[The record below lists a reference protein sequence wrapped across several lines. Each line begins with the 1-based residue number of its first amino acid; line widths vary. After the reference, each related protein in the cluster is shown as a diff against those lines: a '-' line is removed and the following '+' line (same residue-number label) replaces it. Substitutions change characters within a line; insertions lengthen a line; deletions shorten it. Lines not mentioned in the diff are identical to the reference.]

1 MINHLTGLFYGW
13 RMVAASAAVRVLGAG
28 LHSYGFTVFF
38 LPLSQELNLSRT
50 ATSFAFS
57 LSRAEGAIEG
67 PIVGHLLDRY
77 GPRPIMIAAVVTMGI
92 GYLLLSQI
100 ESYVAFLLIYT
111 GLISLTHAGG
121 FMHAPMTLTNTW
133 FIRLRARAMTIN
145 SAAYGVGG
153 MLIAPVLSLVVHSWG
168 WRWGAAAAGITF
180 IVFGLPLCLMIR
192 RSPESMGLLPD
203 GASAADTKITD
214 GGAAAIV
221 NETNVSAAQA
231 IRSLAF

>member
-1 MINHLTGLFYGW
+1 MINRLTGLFYGW

-77 GPRPIMIAAVVTMGI
+77 GPRPIMIAAVVMMGI

-111 GLISLTHAGG
+111 GPISLTHAGG
-121 FMHAPMTLTNTW
+121 FMDTPMTLTHTL
-133 FIRLRARAMTIN
+133 FIRLRARAMTTTMPVIG
-145 SAAYGVGG
+145 AGGV
-153 MLIAPVLSLVVHSWG
+153 LLSP
-168 WRWGAAAAGITF
+168 A
-180 IVFGLPLCLMIR
+180 LPLVL
-192 RSPESMGLLPD
+192 RS
-203 GASAADTKITD
+203 
-214 GGAAAIV
+214 
-221 NETNVSAAQA
+221 
-231 IRSLAF
+231 

>member
-67 PIVGHLLDRY
+67 PIIGHLLDRY
-77 GPRPIMIAAVVTMGI
+77 GPRPVMLGAVLMIGSC
-92 GYLLLSQI
+92 YLLLSQI
-100 ESYVAFLLIYT
+100 ESYVALLIVYT

-121 FMHAPMTLTNTW
+121 FMHAPMALTNTW
-133 FIRLRARAMTIN
+133 FIRLRATAMTI
-145 SAAYGVGG
+145 
-153 MLIAPVLSLVVHSWG
+153 
-168 WRWGAAAAGITF
+168 T
-180 IVFGLPLCLMIR
+180 
-192 RSPESMGLLPD
+192 RSGQ
-203 GASAADTKITD
+203 T
-214 GGAAAIV
+214 
-221 NETNVSAAQA
+221 
-231 IRSLAF
+231 

>member
-1 MINHLTGLFYGW
+1 
-13 RMVAASAAVRVLGAG
+13 MVAASAAVRVLGAG

-67 PIVGHLLDRY
+67 PIIGHLLDRY
-77 GPRPIMIAAVVTMGI
+77 GPRPVMLAAVLTMGA

-100 ESYVAFLLIYT
+100 ESYVTFLIVYT

-121 FMHAPMTLTNTW
+121 FMHAPMALTNTW

-145 SAAYGVGG
+145 SAAYGLGG
-153 MLIAPVLSLVVHSWG
+153 VLIAPVLSFIVHSWG
-168 WRWGAAAAGITF
+168 WRW
-180 IVFGLPLCLMIR
+180 V
-192 RSPESMGLLPD
+192 LLSR
-203 GASAADTKITD
+203 G
-214 GGAAAIV
+214 
-221 NETNVSAAQA
+221 
-231 IRSLAF
+231 